1 MLSKHFWEALQ
12 MLKLI
17 GVETYYGKVK
27 ALHGV
32 SLEVKEGQLVTI
44 LGANGAGKS
53 TILKTISG
61 LVEPEYG
68 TIHFED
74 RRIDRK
80 NPEDIVKMGISHVPE
95 WRRIFP
101 ELSVEENLLMGGFL
115 IKEKDLLHERMKEA
129 FRHFPILDK
138 RKAQRAGTMSGG
150 EQQMLAISRA
160 LMIKPKILLLD
171 EPSLG
176 LSPLLVQDI
185 FSTIKELHQSGVT
198 ILLVEQN
205 VNHALKIADYGYVL
219 TSGKIFLSGT
229 YDELYEEEKVREM
242 YLGEGKYVRRAKLW
256 SGS

>member
-1 MLSKHFWEALQ
+1 
-12 MLKLI
+12 MLKMV

-32 SLEVKEGQLVTI
+32 SLDVKKGQLVTI

-61 LVEPEYG
+61 LVEPENG
-68 TIHFED
+68 TIHFND
-74 RRIDRK
+74 IRIDQK
-80 NPEDIVKMGISHVPE
+80 DPEDIVAMGISHVPE

-101 ELSVEENLLMGGFL
+101 ELTVYENLLMGGFL
-115 IKEKDLLHERMKEA
+115 IKEKDLLRDRMEEA
-129 FRHFPILDK
+129 FRHFPVL
-138 RKAQRAGTMSGG
+138 RQRQEQCAGTLSGG

-160 LMIKPKILLLD
+160 LMIKPKLLLLD

-185 FSTIKELHQSGVT
+185 FSIIKELHQSGVT

-205 VNHALKIADYGYVL
+205 VNHALKIADYGYVI
-219 TSGKIFLSGT
+219 TTGKIFLSGT
-229 YDELYEEEKVREM
+229 YEDLLDEEKVREQ
-242 YLGEGKYVRRAKLW
+242 YLGEGKYTRRDKLW
-256 SGS
+256 G

>member
-1 MLSKHFWEALQ
+1 
-12 MLKLI
+12 MLKLV

-44 LGANGAGKS
+44 LGANGAGKT

-68 TIHFED
+68 TIHFEEK
-74 RRIDRK
+74 RIDRK
-80 NPEDIVKMGISHVPE
+80 KAEEIVKLGISHVPE

-101 ELSVEENLLMGGFL
+101 ELTVEENLLMGGFL
-115 IKEKDLLHERMKEA
+115 IKNKVILYHRMEEA
-129 FRHFPILDK
+129 FQRFPLLAK
-138 RKAQRAGTMSGG
+138 RKSQRAGNMSGG

-160 LMIKPKILLLD
+160 LMIKPKLLLLD

-176 LSPLLVQDI
+176 LSPLLVKDI
-185 FSTIKELHQSGVT
+185 FKTIKTLHQSGVT

-229 YDELYEEEKVREM
+229 YEELYEEEKVREM
-242 YLGEGKYVRRAKLW
+242 YLGEGKYIRRAKLW
-256 SGS
+256 SGN